1 MPLNE
6 QKILQTLVQWRIR
19 ISASAWIVVRNTHT
33 AEDIYQNVVLKAM
46 TRETVFE
53 SEAAVL
59 SWAFVTAR
67 REGIDWLLRHRRQ
80 VPMQDPS
87 WLGLL
92 DNDLASHSDRSEG
105 ARLETLQ
112 QCLESVSGEARQIL
126 DLRYFDNLDCDTI
139 ARQMHLSLAAVYKR
153 LSRLHRNL
161 KDCVERRL
169 GSSFGGGVVE

>member
-1 MPLNE
+1 MQLNE
-6 QKILQTLVQWRIR
+6 QKILQTLVQWRTR

-46 TRETVFE
+46 TRQIVFE

-67 REGIDWLLRHRRQ
+67 REGIDWLHRHRRQ
-80 VPMQDPS
+80 VTMQDPS

-92 DNDLASHSDRSEG
+92 DEDLSSHPDGSEG
-105 ARLETLQ
+105 ARLEALQ
-112 QCLESVSGEARQIL
+112 LCLSMVSGDARSML
-126 DLRYFDNLDCDTI
+126 NLRYVDNLDCDAI
-139 ARQMHLSLAAVYKR
+139 AGQMHLSLAAVYKR

-161 KDCVERRL
+161 NDCVERRL
-169 GSSFGGGVVE
+169 ASNLGGGVVE

>member
-1 MPLNE
+1 MSLDD
-6 QKILQTLVQWRIR
+6 QKILQTLVQWRSR

-46 TRETVFE
+46 TRQILFE

-67 REGIDWLLRHRRQ
+67 REGIDWLHRHRRQ
-80 VPMQDPS
+80 VTIQDLS

-92 DNDLASHSDRSEG
+92 DEDFSSHLDRSEG
-105 ARLETLQ
+105 ARLEALQ
-112 QCLESVSGEARQIL
+112 SCLNMVSGDARWML
-126 DLRYFDNLDCDTI
+126 NLRYVDNLDCDTI
-139 ARQMHLSLAAVYKR
+139 AAQMHLSLAAVYKR

-161 KDCVERRL
+161 KECVERRMASNL
-169 GSSFGGGVVE
+169 GGGVVE

>member
-67 REGIDWLLRHRRQ
+67 REGIDWLLRHR
-80 VPMQDPS
+80 
-87 WLGLL
+87 LL
-92 DNDLASHSDRSEG
+92 DNDLASHSDRSES

-169 GSSFGGGVVE
+169 GSNFGGGVVE